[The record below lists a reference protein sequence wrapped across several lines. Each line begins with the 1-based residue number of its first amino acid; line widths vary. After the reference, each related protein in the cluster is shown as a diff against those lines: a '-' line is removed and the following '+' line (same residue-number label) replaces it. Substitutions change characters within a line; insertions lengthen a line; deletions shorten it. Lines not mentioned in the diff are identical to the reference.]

1 MSELEPGSQQKLT
14 AEQLADI
21 SAAFDGAVA
30 DTDDHLPDLHVTIKF
45 NNGEV
50 KKEEKSINGLA

>member
-1 MSELEPGSQQKLT
+1 MELETGKQQKLT

-21 SAAFDGAVA
+21 SAAFDETVA
-30 DTDDHLPDLHVTIKF
+30 DTDDHLPDLRITIKF

-50 KKEEKSINGLA
+50 KKEERPINGLA

>member
-1 MSELEPGSQQKLT
+1 MELETGKQQKLT

-21 SAAFDGAVA
+21 STAFDGAVA
-30 DTDDHLPDLHVTIKF
+30 DTDDHLPDLCITIRL

-50 KKEEKSINGLA
+50 KKEERPINGLA

>member
-1 MSELEPGSQQKLT
+1 MGEFGPGLQQKLT

-30 DTDDHLPDLHVTIKF
+30 DTDDHLPDLYVTIKF

-50 KKEEKSINGLA
+50 KKEERPINGLA